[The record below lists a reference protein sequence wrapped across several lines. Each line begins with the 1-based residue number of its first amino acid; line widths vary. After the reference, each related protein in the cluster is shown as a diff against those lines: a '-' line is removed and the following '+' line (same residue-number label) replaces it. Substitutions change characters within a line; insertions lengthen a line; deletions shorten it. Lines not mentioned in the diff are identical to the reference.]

1 MTAGSS
7 SDAPAGLV
15 QIVDGANPVT
25 IADVVATM
33 TAIDGVLP
41 PNDGLKWFNLLYLS
55 VTQQVDTSPPAGGWA
70 DATWL
75 TRLDVVFAGLYFAA
89 IKGWVT
95 NAGGVPSSWQAL
107 FEARFTPGI
116 DRIQY
121 ALAGMN
127 AHINHDLALA
137 LLQTDAELN
146 VASSVTSPEHDDF
159 EHVNGLLEAVL
170 PQELTMLATGIL
182 GLAAED
188 TGKIGRY
195 LAIWSVSKAR
205 DFAWDFADT
214 LRPMTGIMRQAT
226 LDAQDQITGVLG
238 RSLLLEM

>member
-1 MTAGSS
+1 MN
-7 SDAPAGLV
+7 APGADQQLLA
-15 QIVDGANPVT
+15 IVEGANIVT

-33 TAIDGVLP
+33 TAIDGVLA
-41 PNDGLKWFNLLYLS
+41 PNDGLKWFNQLYLD
-55 VTQQVDTSPPAGGWA
+55 VTKEVDTSPPPGGWE

-89 IKGWVT
+89 VKGSVT
-95 NAGGVPSSWQAL
+95 DDDGVPSSWQAL
-107 FEARFTPGI
+107 FEARFTAGI
-116 DRIQY
+116 DRIQF

-146 VASSVTSPEHDDF
+146 LVPSMTSPEHDDY
-159 EHVNGLLEAVL
+159 EHVNGLLEVVL
-170 PQELTMLATGIL
+170 PQALTFLAAGIL
-182 GLAAED
+182 GQAAQD

-195 LAIWSVSKAR
+195 LAIWNVRAAR
-205 DFAWDFADT
+205 DLAWCFADT
-214 LRPMTGIMRQAT
+214 LRPLGGVARQAT

-238 RSLLLEM
+238 RSLLL

>member
-1 MTAGSS
+1 MA
-7 SDAPAGLV
+7 
-15 QIVDGANPVT
+15 IIDGANPVT
-25 IADVVATM
+25 IADVIATM
-33 TAIDGVLP
+33 AAIDGVLP
-41 PNDGLKWFNLLYLS
+41 PNDGLKWFNQLYLD
-55 VTQQVDTSPPAGGWA
+55 VTQKVDTTPPPGGWEDGA
-70 DATWL
+70 WL

-89 IKGWVT
+89 VKDWIT

-107 FEARFTPGI
+107 FESRFTAGI

-146 VASSVTSPEHDDF
+146 IVPSMTSPEHADF
-159 EHVNGLLEAVL
+159 EHVNGLLEAEL
-170 PQELTMLATGIL
+170 PLALTFLATGIL
-182 GLAAED
+182 GQAAQD

-205 DFAWDFADT
+205 DFAWGFADT
-214 LRPMTGIMRQAT
+214 LRPMSGLVRQAT

-238 RSLLLEM
+238 RSLLL